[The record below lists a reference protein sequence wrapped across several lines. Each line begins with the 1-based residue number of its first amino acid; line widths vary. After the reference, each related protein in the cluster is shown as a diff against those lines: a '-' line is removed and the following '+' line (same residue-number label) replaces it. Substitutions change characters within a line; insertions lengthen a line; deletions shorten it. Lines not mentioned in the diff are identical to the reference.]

1 MGCVKIQR
9 LYLQT
14 AKKLLIIIKYKMTS
28 LSGKNVAFNSHNLSG
43 GSSYN
48 KKNVISTEM
57 KNLKIQLLNNYL
69 IPIFSQQWDILY
81 ENLFFVNKMRKQI
94 HAYHTFYKTD
104 DFVLYLDLIDLL
116 EVVIDKHKLLEDM
129 EKKITGTSKE
139 EVVSMIFKTTAIK
152 LLPEYELYDNLIGK
166 PKREYKEKYNE
177 EIIGDIKDL
186 LRKPDINY
194 LKMKMIIE
202 NKYFTNL
209 KIQREKTPII

>member
-1 MGCVKIQR
+1 
-9 LYLQT
+9 
-14 AKKLLIIIKYKMTS
+14 MTS
-28 LSGKNVAFNSHNLSG
+28 LSGKNMDLNPHNLSG
-43 GSSYN
+43 SSSYN
-48 KKNVISTEM
+48 KKSVISTEM

-69 IPIFSQQWDILY
+69 IPIFSKQWDVLY
-81 ENLFFVNKMRKQI
+81 ENLFFVNAIRKKIQR
-94 HAYHTFYKTD
+94 YHTFYKMD

-166 PKREYKEKYNE
+166 PKREYKETYNE

-186 LRKPDINY
+186 LRNPNINY
-194 LKMKMIIE
+194 LKMKMIIDDKFPKP
-202 NKYFTNL
+202 N
-209 KIQREKTPII
+209 